1 MGKEGWMYEKK
12 IRGRWE
18 WGRSGKWGHAEGDES
33 EWTVW
38 TRVWVYVS
46 LPERLSYWTGST
58 PYQVTHL
65 KLKMLG
71 SEKEEERRHCSL
83 LCNQE
88 RVAPF
93 FCPHHPMWANE
104 LRWVSQLI
112 KAPCQPG
119 MHYVETGKLLKAF
132 QWSMM
137 FYGAPWPA
145 ESNLKKISSKMK
157 GGPNPIKAGQ
167 PSPKPEQVLQYPCHY
182 CMCGPP
188 EGLRFQRQSL
198 PAGW

>member
-46 LPERLSYWTGST
+46 LPERLSYWTGLT

-104 LRWVSQLI
+104 LRWVSG
-112 KAPCQPG
+112 P
-119 MHYVETGKLLKAF
+119 TG
-132 QWSMM
+132 
-137 FYGAPWPA
+137 GHTR
-145 ESNLKKISSKMK
+145 ISAHKST
-157 GGPNPIKAGQ
+157 
-167 PSPKPEQVLQYPCHY
+167 
-182 CMCGPP
+182 
-188 EGLRFQRQSL
+188 L
-198 PAGW
+198 PARDALCWDWQTIKGIPVEYDVLWCPLACWE